1 MTQLPSKNHPLGQ
14 QYRHW
19 IHWPE
24 VPQKDEDQLPEFVPI
39 HQFNFNIP
47 TEIFKTGLRGH
58 LAKMQKTAILSFYT
72 YYREDQSS
80 TGWGT
85 ELPLH
90 RTSGSVYI
98 QVYSLWTTLRAV
110 LVQAKVCKYSCWE
123 EPEGRRKKNKQTNKK
138 TAPDPNPKIQ
148 SWWQNQGLLHQ
159 TAACP
164 LYQEL
169 STYSDVGW
177 WPLVLEIPGQSWFHS
192 LYPTGP
198 MNHLNEPKE
207 LPTKLQ
213 TESIRG
219 VCHRERKENRRL
231 EEERFFQGK
240 LTQDWW
246 GSGQRRFSRPQW
258 LSPRLEP
265 LLCS

>member
-14 QYRHW
+14 QYRRW

-58 LAKMQKTAILSFYT
+58 LAKMQKIVILSFYT

-90 RTSGSVYI
+90 RTSGSVCI

-123 EPEGRRKKNKQTNKK
+123 EPEGRRKKKK
-138 TAPDPNPKIQ
+138 R
-148 SWWQNQGLLHQ
+148 LHLTQ
-159 TAACP
+159 ILKFSLDDRTKDYCP
-164 LYQEL
+164 RQQHAL
-169 STYSDVGW
+169 STRNSA
-177 WPLVLEIPGQSWFHS
+177 
-192 LYPTGP
+192 
-198 MNHLNEPKE
+198 
-207 LPTKLQ
+207 
-213 TESIRG
+213 
-219 VCHRERKENRRL
+219 
-231 EEERFFQGK
+231 
-240 LTQDWW
+240 LTLMLD
-246 GSGQRRFSRPQW
+246 GD
-258 LSPRLEP
+258 L
-265 LLCS
+265 

>member
-14 QYRHW
+14 QYRRW

-58 LAKMQKTAILSFYT
+58 LAKIQKTAIMSFYT

-80 TGWGT
+80 TRWGT

-90 RTSGSVYI
+90 RTSGSVCI
-98 QVYSLWTTLRAV
+98 QVYSLWTTLRAQFWSRQRFASTV
-110 LVQAKVCKYSCWE
+110 AERNLRGEK
-123 EPEGRRKKNKQTNKK
+123 RKKKNHTHKK

-148 SWWQNQGLLHQ
+148 SWWQNQGLLPQ

-198 MNHLNEPKE
+198 TNHLNEPKE

-219 VCHRERKENRRL
+219 VCHRERKENGRL

-240 LTQDWW
+240 LTN
-246 GSGQRRFSRPQW
+246 SGLVSKW
-258 LSPRLEP
+258 TEEI
-265 LLCS
+265 